1 LLEAWLTR
9 VNYAQS
15 AEIGLKTPFL
25 VIASDAEKRK
35 IVRNIQYQGISPEEM
50 SVNSRF
56 SAPC

>member
-1 LLEAWLTR
+1 

-35 IVRNIQYQGISPEEM
+35 IVRNIQYKGISPEEM